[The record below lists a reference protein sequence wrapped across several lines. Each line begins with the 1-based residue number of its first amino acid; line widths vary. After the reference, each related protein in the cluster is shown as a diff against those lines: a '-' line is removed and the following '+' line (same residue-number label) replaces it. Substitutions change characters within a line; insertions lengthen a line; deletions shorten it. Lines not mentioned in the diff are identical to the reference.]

1 MFAKWVETRK
11 HKERIMNEVQRFN
24 LRQAGEWLSGE
35 VEIRVPK
42 KWLAVAA
49 VALGVLLLVALD

>member
-1 MFAKWVETRK
+1 
-11 HKERIMNEVQRFN
+11 MNEVQRFN
-24 LRQAGEWLSGE
+24 LRQAGEWLAGE

-49 VALGVLLLVALD
+49 AALGILLLVALD